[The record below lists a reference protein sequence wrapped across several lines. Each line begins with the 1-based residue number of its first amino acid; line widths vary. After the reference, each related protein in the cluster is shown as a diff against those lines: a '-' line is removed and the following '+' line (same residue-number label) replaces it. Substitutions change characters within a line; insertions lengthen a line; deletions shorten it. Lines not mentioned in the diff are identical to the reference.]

1 MQVVRGLLLANI
13 NHTQEVD
20 VIGSGTSVVSFLSL
34 LPLVEY
40 SFTVSISAGPFQQQR
55 VVDGRQGP
63 AVSFITPATGLHNV

>member
-20 VIGSGTSVVSFLSL
+20 VVGSGTNVVSFLSL

-55 VVDGRQGP
+55 VVDGRQSP
-63 AVSFITPATGLHNV
+63 TVSFITPATGLHNV